1 MTLNEFVRKYVC
13 PNTLIRLWV
22 PLCGGGYRMLF
33 RRDETKPG
41 NVDDV
46 CMEHELLSYKSW
58 LSRYSLCE
66 VVGVTDIV
74 VTDNFYREAVNIVI
88 KALPPYGETCNPKDV
103 FPEEGSNLWDL

>member
-1 MTLNEFVRKYVC
+1 MTLNEFIKKYVC
-13 PNTLIRLWV
+13 RNTLIRLWV
-22 PLCGGGYRMLF
+22 PLCGGGYRMLW
-33 RRDETKPG
+33 RHDEEKPR

-46 CMEHELLSYKSW
+46 CMEHELLDSKSW

-74 VTDNFYREAVNIVI
+74 VTDTPYPEAVNIVI
-88 KALPPYGETCNPKDV
+88 KPLSPYGETCNPKDV

>member
-22 PLCGGGYRMLF
+22 PLCGGGHRMLC
-33 RRDETKPG
+33 RRDEEKPG

-46 CMEHELLSYKSW
+46 CMEHELLSSKSW

-88 KALPPYGETCNPKDV
+88 KPPSPYGETCNPKDV

>member
-1 MTLNEFVRKYVC
+1 MKLNTFVKEYIC

-22 PLCGGGYRMLF
+22 PASGGGHRLLYRV
-33 RRDETKPG
+33 DEKKPG
-41 NVDDV
+41 NMDDV
-46 CMEHELLSYKSW
+46 CMEHELLSSKSW

-88 KALPPYGETCNPKDV
+88 KPPSTYWETCNPKDV
-103 FPEEGSNLWDL
+103 FPEEGSNIWDL